1 MAVSPPSAKPSPTRS
16 GRATPKPRRNQSSPG
31 SNGGSS
37 TSSAKPFMKL
47 ASIVPASNTIPANV
61 KVVTRQHLK
70 KCLLDRGFVDAEK
83 PDSVRAMTSKY
94 INQLTGKKVIGADAK
109 YVWLPKP

>member
-1 MAVSPPSAKPSPTRS
+1 M
-16 GRATPKPRRNQSSPG
+16 
-31 SNGGSS
+31 
-37 TSSAKPFMKL
+37 
-47 ASIVPASNTIPANV
+47 PASNTIPANV

-83 PDSVRAMTSKY
+83 PDSVRAITSKY
-94 INQLTGKKVIGADAK
+94 INQLAGKKVIGADAN